1 MYNWIIINTIGFFTG
16 LISGICIKFICK
28 SFYPIMYNHY
38 YGMYATIQVLA
49 GSYMGYTVCEWY
61 REQVSRYRIA
71 RQSNLISVQWVFPPQ
86 PNKLYRSQCL
96 EKIYDAKMD

>member
-1 MYNWIIINTIGFFTG
+1 
-16 LISGICIKFICK
+16 
-28 SFYPIMYNHY
+28 
-38 YGMYATIQVLA
+38 MYATIQVLA

-71 RQSNLISVQWVFPPQ
+71 RQTNLISVQWVFPPQ